1 MRGHKFAK
9 WGKVDSFTEA
19 LCWMVLKGGGKGV
32 KGQTFKPFDL
42 LQFAAD
48 VSEVEYSGSDA
59 ANVSEV
65 EGSGSD
71 TGSDSEV
78 DGSGSEADGD
88 SDSADF
94 AKLQRSLENITLA
107 DCQPRTFSHTRIA
120 PASRAPG
127 KQSAPRETAHSPA
140 VLEDLRKAPNRDI
153 RQKGMRYPWLAKGG
167 MNPVGASWMDV
178 GT

>member
-9 WGKVDSFTEA
+9 WGKVDSFAEA

-48 VSEVEYSGSDA
+48 VSEVE
-59 ANVSEV
+59 
-65 EGSGSD
+65 GSGSD

-78 DGSGSEADGD
+78 DGSGSDADGD